1 MIKLSSGNGQFQ
13 MLPEGEHILKVTKV
27 DYREK
32 YHKMTISY
40 ENKDGIKY
48 QDNFTFADAKGNPI
62 EGGINAFS
70 FTAKILLDDFDVEE
84 IDEQDLVG
92 KYMLATVVHS
102 DPVPSKNDPT
112 RMVRF
117 ARITNKAVCN
127 GWDDDEEFDDDDL
140 EDDVDLDEEM

>member
-27 DYREK
+27 EYKEK
-32 YHKMTISY
+32 FGSMVIYL
-40 ENKDGIKY
+40 ENKDGIKHQERY
-48 QDNFTFADAKGNPI
+48 KFMNGKNPV
-62 EGGINAFS
+62 EGAINAFS
-70 FTAKILLDDFDVEE
+70 YTAKILLNNFDVEE